1 MVVYGLEN
9 YAIITTIQYSIYD
22 IQSNLTLC
30 AYFAIT
36 LYTILLWEKHVSVPL
51 VTAVKNRVNVT
62 GYRNS
67 CNTAKIMY
75 TL

>member
-9 YAIITTIQYSIYD
+9 DARITAIQYSIYD

-36 LYTILLWEKHVSVPL
+36 LYTSLLWEKHVSVPF
-51 VTAVKNRVNVT
+51 VNAVKNRD
-62 GYRNS
+62 
-67 CNTAKIMY
+67 I
-75 TL
+75 TLYNYSIVCCWLKC

>member
-9 YAIITTIQYSIYD
+9 DARITAIQYSIYD

-30 AYFAIT
+30 AYFVIT

-51 VTAVKNRVNVT
+51 VSVVKKREMIV
-62 GYRNS
+62 
-67 CNTAKIMY
+67 
-75 TL
+75 

>member
-9 YAIITTIQYSIYD
+9 DSRITAIQYSIYD

-36 LYTILLWEKHVSVPL
+36 LYTILLCEKDVSVPL
-51 VTAVKNRVNVT
+51 VTAVKKRD
-62 GYRNS
+62 
-67 CNTAKIMY
+67 I

>member
-1 MVVYGLEN
+1 MVVDGLEN
-9 YAIITTIQYSIYD
+9 DARITAIQYSIYD

-36 LYTILLWEKHVSVPL
+36 LFTILLWKKHVLVSL
-51 VTAVKNRVNVT
+51 VTAVKNWD
-62 GYRNS
+62 
-67 CNTAKIMY
+67 I